1 MNRLLKVFAMATM
14 LVLGGQAM
22 AQTTHGAMFLG
33 ASFPMN
39 DFGDGDGFIETALG
53 GNDDD
58 GGAGI
63 GFNAGLKWDFG
74 VGVPG
79 LSVLLS
85 IDGLY
90 NGPSAD
96 LKNDYKAVERDWETW
111 CDNVTVTSPKYINVP
126 AMLGLRY
133 CYYLNPSFGIYLE
146 GGAGGN
152 MRFITDY
159 TQKGSSKVLK
169 LKNNIVYDYENAFSF
184 AWQAGLG
191 IEVSKN
197 LVIGCSFYD
206 LGNTEVRGEKSSV
219 VEGVNVPTV
228 DFVQGPLHTVMI
240 LGRIGFRF

>member
-1 MNRLLKVFAMATM
+1 MKKLVKMFALAVILIVCSQT
-14 LVLGGQAM
+14 M
-22 AQTTHGAMFLG
+22 AQTHGTMFLG

-39 DFGDGDGFIETALG
+39 DFGDGDRFIETALG

-96 LKNDYKAVERDWETW
+96 LKDDYKSVERDWETW
-111 CDNVTVTSPKYINVP
+111 CDNVTVSSSKYINVP

-133 CYYLNPSFGIYLE
+133 CYYLNSNFGIYVE

-159 TQKGSSKVLK
+159 TQKGTSKVLK
-169 LKNNIVYDYENAFSF
+169 LKNNTVYDYENAFSF

-206 LGNTEVRGEKSSV
+206 LGKADVRGEKSSV

-228 DFVQGPLHTVMI
+228 DFVQGTLHPMMI
-240 LGRIGFRF
+240 VGRIGFRF